1 MHGGK
6 EFAEGLLLLDKPT
19 GPTSHDIVAK
29 VRSLLGIKKVGHTGT
44 LDPIASGLLVIL
56 LGRATKLAPFLPQ
69 DPKIYEG
76 SLILGVTTDSM
87 DIEGKVTGES
97 PYQDGPTQARAALAS
112 LQGEVEQL
120 PPMFSAVKYRGVP
133 LYRYA
138 RRGEDVPRKSRKVN
152 VYEIDMTAFKQGERK
167 SDVDFIVSCSPGTY
181 VRSLV
186 AQVGDI
192 LGCGASL
199 SRLRRLA
206 SGPFQ
211 LKDAMTMEELAVG
224 IKEGVLPLI
233 GMAEAVSD
241 LNKVT
246 VQEQWEKTANNGAP
260 LEEGMIERLNHAVQ
274 KGETVAVIS
283 SQGVLVGFHTV
294 LRSRPF
300 YSKPRRIV

>member
-1 MHGGK
+1 MHSGK
-6 EFAEGLLLLDKPT
+6 GAVEGLLLLDKPT
-19 GPTSHDIVAK
+19 GPTSHDIIVK
-29 VRSLLGIKKVGHTGT
+29 VRRLLGLKKVGHTGT

-56 LGRATKLAPFLPQ
+56 LGRATKLAPFVPQ

-87 DIEGKVTGES
+87 DIDGKVTGGS
-97 PYQDGPTQARAALAS
+97 TYRNGPTEARAALGS
-112 LQGEVEQL
+112 LRGELEQL
-120 PPMFSAVKYRGVP
+120 PPMYSAVKYRGVP

-138 RRGEDVPRKSRKVN
+138 RRGEDVPRKSRKVD
-152 VYEIDMTAFKQGERK
+152 VYEVDMTAFRQEGEK
-167 SDVDFIVSCSPGTY
+167 AEMDFIVSCSPGTY

-186 AQVGDI
+186 TQVGDL

-199 SRLRRLA
+199 SSLRRLA

-211 LKDAMTMEELAVG
+211 LKDALTIEELASRAE
-224 IKEGVLPLI
+224 EGALPLI
-233 GMAEAVSD
+233 GMIEALND

-246 VQEQWEKTANNGAP
+246 VQEEWEKTAKNGAP
-260 LEEGMIERLNHAVQ
+260 LEEGMIERLDHAVQ

-283 SQGVLVGFHTV
+283 PKGLLVGFHTV
-294 LRSRPF
+294 MRSRPF

>member
-6 EFAEGLLLLDKPT
+6 GVAEGLLLLDKPT
-19 GPTSHDIVAK
+19 GPTSHDMVVK
-29 VRSLLGIKKVGHTGT
+29 VRSLLGLKKVGHTGT
-44 LDPIASGLLVIL
+44 LDPIASGLLVVL

-76 SLILGVTTDSM
+76 SLILGITTDSL
-87 DIEGKVTGES
+87 DIEGKVTAES
-97 PYQDGPTQARAALAS
+97 PYRDGPTQARAALAS
-112 LQGEVEQL
+112 LQGEMEQL
-120 PPMFSAVKYRGVP
+120 PPMFSAVKYKGVP

-152 VYEIDMTAFKQGERK
+152 VYEVDMTAFREGERK
-167 SDVDFIVSCSPGTY
+167 AEVDFIISCSPGTY

-186 AQVGDI
+186 AQMGDI
-192 LGCGASL
+192 LECGASL
-199 SRLRRLA
+199 SRLRRIS

-211 LKDAMTMEELAVG
+211 LENALTTEELAAG
-224 IKEGVLPLI
+224 IEEGVFPLI

-246 VQEQWEKTANNGAP
+246 VQEEWVQAAKNGAP
-260 LEEGMIERLNHAVQ
+260 LEGGMIERLDHAVQ
-274 KGETVAVIS
+274 KGETVSVITP
-283 SQGVLVGFHTV
+283 QGVLVGFHTV

>member
-6 EFAEGLLLLDKPT
+6 GVTEGLLLLDKPT
-19 GPTSHDIVAK
+19 GPTSHDIIVK
-29 VRSLLGIKKVGHTGT
+29 VRRLLGVKKVGHTGT

-97 PYQDGPTQARAALAS
+97 PYRDGQTEARAALVS
-112 LQGEVEQL
+112 LQGELEQL
-120 PPMFSAVKYRGVP
+120 PPMFSAVKYKGVP

-138 RRGEDVPRKSRKVN
+138 RRGEDVPRKTRKVD
-152 VYEIDMTAFKQGERK
+152 VYEVDMTAFRQEGSKAEA
-167 SDVDFIVSCSPGTY
+167 DFIISCSPGTY

-199 SRLRRLA
+199 SSLRRLA

-211 LKDAMTMEELAVG
+211 LKDALTMEELASG
-224 IKEGVLPLI
+224 TEKGVLPLI
-233 GMAEAVSD
+233 GMVEAVND

-246 VQEQWEKTANNGAP
+246 VQEEWEKTANNGAP
-260 LEEGMIERLNHAVQ
+260 LEEGMIERLGQTVQ

-283 SQGVLVGFHTV
+283 PKGVLVGFHTV
-294 LRSRPF
+294 MRSRPF